1 MRKAG
6 LLICSFFMLWVNSF
20 AQQKYGHINS
30 QEIQESMPEY
40 KQLLATLDRK
50 RAEQEKSLKNMY
62 AQYQKGM
69 EELQQFGP
77 DLMVAVRE
85 EKMLELQKLQ
95 QDIETLQQTAD
106 AQLDQLH
113 IKLLKPLNDKY
124 LKIVNAVAKENGY
137 TYIFDIATGSVV
149 YYPESSGDITDLVK
163 KKMGIN

>member
-124 LKIVNAVAKENGY
+124 LKIVNSVAKENGY

-149 YYPESSGDITDLVK
+149 YYPENSGDITDLVK

>member
-149 YYPESSGDITDLVK
+149 YYPENSGDITDLVK